1 MFGKFYRKLFIF
13 NSNIYDQEINKKKFA
28 YKILVYLANY

>member
-13 NSNIYDQEINKKKFA
+13 NSNIYDQEINKKNLHIKFWF
-28 YKILVYLANY
+28 I